1 MQRSPGQPLALPH
14 NASLAG
20 TGGSIAEM
28 AALFKQMQQHMAP
41 TVTEAVSV
49 EQLVALQ
56 ARLEVLNAAN
66 LLADEEMFAI
76 EDAIAGFSD
85 LRQSLLQQAQTVTVH
100 CTSEE
105 AVKLL
110 RIVGASE
117 TFSSDAAFARQLR
130 RKFV

>member
-1 MQRSPGQPLALPH
+1 MAQQPPPPQHQA
-14 NASLAG
+14 
-20 TGGSIAEM
+20 GGSIAEM

-56 ARLEVLNAAN
+56 ARLEVLHAAN

-76 EDAIAGFSD
+76 EDAIADFSD
-85 LRQSLLQQAQTVTVH
+85 LRQSLLPQTITVEQVNAAPGN
-100 CTSEE
+100 TFES

-117 TFSSDAAFARQLR
+117 TFGSDASFARQLR